1 MIDDLGG
8 LDGKE
13 GKVKKG
19 KTNKSGEEA
28 NDNSSEEVDSGED
41 RDKVDELSSNQY
53 SGGIKGKVNQERIDK
68 HFDKICCFCVCVAPA
83 AVQHY
88 VCVPRNRQFA
98 TARVVIERGHRH
110 VT

>member
-68 HFDKICCFCVCVAPA
+68 HFDKICKAIKGYCKD
-83 AVQHY
+83 
-88 VCVPRNRQFA
+88 NNIEII
-98 TARVVIERGHRH
+98 TAFR
-110 VT
+110 